1 MRVAASGA
9 SRSRL
14 FTAPSMSWI
23 SRSPMGCRGRLALV
37 VRASSSWSRMQS
49 PSWFGS
55 RHRRR
60 SSDGLRARSFGT
72 LGAPG
77 AGEGSAHQ
85 IAALVAWLR
94 AHGVDFTDRAAFC
107 RVRGMG
113 VGGVATRDFA
123 QGDVIFSLP
132 LRAPVSTADPPAPL
146 VMTTSIVTSH
156 VGPLGRLGR
165 ALAVAGL
172 TLPTRD
178 LAASPA
184 PSHRLGGVVE
194 SHHDFPAPRVARLA
208 PRARHSPPVRPRR
221 GTEPER
227 RALARVRKPPPPRDG
242 RPRRV
247 VRRRA
252 THAPGSAHAREPRRA
267 ATSSTRS
274 TATSSRP
281 SYAPTRVFSARRRR
295 RR

>member
-1 MRVAASGA
+1 
-9 SRSRL
+9 
-14 FTAPSMSWI
+14 
-23 SRSPMGCRGRLALV
+23 
-37 VRASSSWSRMQS
+37 MQS

-184 PSHRLGGVVE
+184 PSHRLGGVV
-194 SHHDFPAPRVARLA
+194 
-208 PRARHSPPVRPRR
+208 
-221 GTEPER
+221 
-227 RALARVRKPPPPRDG
+227 
-242 RPRRV
+242 
-247 VRRRA
+247 
-252 THAPGSAHAREPRRA
+252 
-267 ATSSTRS
+267 
-274 TATSSRP
+274 
-281 SYAPTRVFSARRRR
+281 
-295 RR
+295 